1 MRPFC
6 RNFLECLPPLHYNCL
21 VYVLS
26 FMRELLSQANYNG
39 CSPLQLAHVCTG
51 CMMLSGEDLT
61 RLSRDERQQS
71 VAKQAHMQPVLI
83 HLLTTSAL

>member
-71 VAKQAHMQPVLI
+71 AAKQVHMQPVLI